1 MTGAS
6 LFIAGNDEIL
16 LFKKVCF
23 IVKVYMHE
31 LKRVK
36 FKWSVHDI
44 QMNKNQA
51 LVSIKFIGAGQEF
64 YNGFLFSFVEKITFE
79 QIESAVND
87 FLENKVT
94 HKDSVEL
101 LQQLKDEGAEYETEV
116 IIPEVD
122 KISFKGGE

>member
-1 MTGAS
+1 
-6 LFIAGNDEIL
+6 
-16 LFKKVCF
+16 
-23 IVKVYMHE
+23 
-31 LKRVK
+31 
-36 FKWSVHDI
+36 
-44 QMNKNQA
+44 MNKNQA